1 MDTYFGCTIENLRLG
16 GHETYWRDLF
26 SFLESHGYTLRP
38 RYRPGWEPPW
48 PPTPEIPFA
57 STEDCIGLP
66 LYRSRMIDATRV
78 SDGKLVMLKAIP
90 STSTEVDIC
99 RYFSSEPLCND
110 PRNRCIPLLD
120 VLSHPDDP
128 DVCIMVMPYLRNIDQ
143 PLFDTVEDIL
153 ECGAQILDGLLFMHE
168 HNVAHRDCAYR
179 NVMMD
184 ATAMNPSGYHP
195 LHWRM
200 LPDTVTPAPTLPRSS
215 VPVTYYL
222 IDFGISTRFSPD
234 DPSKLVVGTKGL
246 ETTVPELSATVP
258 YDPFKTDIY
267 ILGALFRQE
276 FLDKYSNVG
285 MLAPLIASMTVK
297 DPAARPDAAAALEA
311 WRLMRK
317 QTAAGHR
324 QWRAKGRDESL
335 LGSVLRDAL
344 LLLGAPAMPP
354 PLPQIRESL

>member
-1 MDTYFGCTIENLRLG
+1 
-16 GHETYWRDLF
+16 
-26 SFLESHGYTLRP
+26 
-38 RYRPGWEPPW
+38 
-48 PPTPEIPFA
+48 
-57 STEDCIGLP
+57 
-66 LYRSRMIDATRV
+66 
-78 SDGKLVMLKAIP
+78 
-90 STSTEVDIC
+90 
-99 RYFSSEPLCND
+99 
-110 PRNRCIPLLD
+110 
-120 VLSHPDDP
+120 
-128 DVCIMVMPYLRNIDQ
+128 MVMPYLRNIDQ

-153 ECGAQILDGLLFMHE
+153 ECGEQILDGLLFMHE

-246 ETTVPELSATVP
+246 ETTVPELSTTVP
-258 YDPFKTDIY
+258 YNPFKTDIY

-285 MLAPLIASMTVK
+285 MLAPLIASMTAK

-317 QTAAGHR
+317 QTPASHR

-335 LGSVLRDAL
+335 LGSVFRDAL
-344 LLLGAPAMPP
+344 LLLGAPAIPP
-354 PLPQIRESL
+354 PLPRIRESP